1 MVAIEYASPAHPKR
15 GPALRLVGI
24 VASLAFIAM
33 SVFVAKPGS
42 NYRFSALFLV
52 PIVWAPYLLRRRIH
66 LHPLHYLLFALA
78 LLLHNLGALGFYQRA
93 PLGLSFDIYVH
104 FYFGVVGGL
113 MLYRYLGKTVALT
126 SWQRRIAT
134 VLLII
139 GMGAIHEL
147 VEWFSTLILGPKH
160 GMLKTEGVYEFDTQ
174 RDMFDNLLGAIVA
187 VALYAVAHRRARR
200 AAADGVRSGKPEAP
214 PENGDSRAAAP
225 PLETRLKEGSE
236 T

>member
-1 MVAIEYASPAHPKR
+1 
-15 GPALRLVGI
+15 
-24 VASLAFIAM
+24 
-33 SVFVAKPGS
+33 
-42 NYRFSALFLV
+42 
-52 PIVWAPYLLRRRIH
+52 
-66 LHPLHYLLFALA
+66 
-78 LLLHNLGALGFYQRA
+78 
-93 PLGLSFDIYVH
+93 
-104 FYFGVVGGL
+104 

-126 SWQRRIAT
+126 AWQQRVAT

-200 AAADGVRSGKPEAP
+200 AAAGGVRSGKPEAP
-214 PENGDSRAAAP
+214 GNGDSRAAAP
-225 PLETRLKEGSE
+225 PLESRLKEGSV